1 MILVLI
7 FKENVG
13 KSKYMFGAVINKTKD
28 LKDIIDALVKY
39 NWILYPIYNKTFVL
53 YSKIYNF
60 LLTI

>member
-1 MILVLI
+1 MLANQNI
-7 FKENVG
+7 
-13 KSKYMFGAVINKTKD
+13 FGAVINKTKD